1 MIFSKYYIAAWEKLE
16 IESKLPLPE
25 VITLC
30 GFFFVCIM
38 EEVLHHFLQ
47 PHEPTTDCDTFM
59 DTHRSTSSQK
69 GEGKLKSW
77 VDSTLKRKSYPLLT
91 KEITNGNGIHLD
103 EFKRYDSR
111 YRNGS
116 QHPSTDP
123 PSDSYKSSDQSH
135 DVGEYTSKNS
145 HAMHFHERK

>member
-1 MIFSKYYIAAWEKLE
+1 MSKYHISAWEKLE

-59 DTHRSTSSQK
+59 DTHRSPNGKK
-69 GEGKLKSW
+69 GEGRLKSW
-77 VDSTLKRKSYPLLT
+77 VDSTLKRKSYPLPT
-91 KEITNGNGIHLD
+91 KAITNGTGINLD

-111 YRNGS
+111 HRNGS
-116 QHPSTDP
+116 QHLPKDP
-123 PSDSYKSSDQSH
+123 PSYKSSDQSY
-135 DVGEYTSKNS
+135 DEDEYISKNC
-145 HAMHFHERK
+145 HTMHFNERR

>member
-1 MIFSKYYIAAWEKLE
+1 M
-16 IESKLPLPE
+16 
-25 VITLC
+25 C

-59 DTHRSTSSQK
+59 DTHRSPSGQTGK
-69 GEGKLKSW
+69 GKLKSW
-77 VDSTLKRKSYPLLT
+77 LDSTLKSKSYPLPT
-91 KEITNGNGIHLD
+91 KAIANGKGINLD

-116 QHPSTDP
+116 QHLPKDP
-123 PSDSYKSSDQSH
+123 PSYKSSDQSH
-135 DVGEYTSKNS
+135 DENEYTANKTHS
-145 HAMHFHERK
+145 MHFHERR